1 MIKWIYRKSFIEGNE
16 LLFIISSIII
26 LLIIILTVFLVYY
39 ELRRQ
44 NDAHK

>member
-26 LLIIILTVFLVYY
+26 LLIIMITILMVYF

-44 NDAHK
+44 KDAHK